1 MFGWVLNT
9 QMFKWLPC
17 KILLSDLNKIVQVNN
32 LQNGIN
38 QCRTYSLIDFNVSQG
53 SELLTLL

>member
-9 QMFKWLPC
+9 QMFKWLSC

-53 SELLTLL
+53 SGLLTLL